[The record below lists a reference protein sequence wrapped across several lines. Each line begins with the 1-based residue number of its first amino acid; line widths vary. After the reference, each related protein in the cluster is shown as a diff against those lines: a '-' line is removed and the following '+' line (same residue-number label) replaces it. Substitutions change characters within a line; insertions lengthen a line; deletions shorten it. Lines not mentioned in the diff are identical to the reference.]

1 MSLFSL
7 ATQDKASWIAKLD
20 GNLEEINGNGLLTST
35 CTITGTPT
43 FELSSATA
51 GSGSYLFN
59 QDPGQEM
66 LYFTATRSSSLSGSP
81 VFETVVKI
89 GTPPVLTTVND
100 RVIVRGETTDGFGS
114 RTLGVRIQANGTI
127 SNPFY
132 TAANSGTTT
141 FQVISNIN
149 INDGQWHHLMAF
161 ESLVNNNTKLDLYVD
176 GVLSA
181 TGTSTTNI
189 GREQP
194 NNLRIGSRSTGTTFG
209 FYGLIDFA
217 AVYNQG
223 YLLTPTF
230 DSARVTAHYN
240 NFLSTRDTY
249 VAPTILPYETQI
261 GSLNPKIW
269 YKFNE
274 TAGSPVNSGSLSNT
288 LTAVGTPLQN
298 EQTEIDGRCI
308 YLNGTSR
315 YDLSPLPA
323 FSLFDDKSFSI
334 EMWVKASATDVSSQY
349 QPQLFT
355 VNHATAANRYITLEF
370 VGSAFGGSTGKI
382 SWEVVNGSGT
392 SNSVLTTQTYNDNN
406 WHHIVATLNTTS
418 MKLYVDG
425 TLKASKNVSYG
436 TFDFDTSPLGKK
448 FIGNSYRGRID
459 EFAVYDYELTPQQIL
474 SNYNSGS
481 SVAFADQ
488 SGNASALMVMP
499 AFSVQTV
506 LTADPMTASSTS
518 GDHYNSTVEFPTLL
532 NTYMSGL
539 TLQTWFKFDKTKTLT
554 DYGTEPTRASTW
566 GNLITNN
573 PTGGV
578 QGSGELVLLDDAN
591 SINLIFQNVPATTG
605 IAALLNDE
613 DFTIGF
619 WTKKLV
625 KEQAFIFYSFKSD
638 GTQSVNFQWNSDGGI
653 SFVITTNN
661 TNHTIASTTDITDGE
676 WHFVVG
682 KLSSGT
688 MQLWVDN
695 TSIGTTTMNQNLSLD
710 YFQFETTVTDKVHV
724 SQFFVTTSAAIGTT
738 QIANIWDYGTP
749 TSVQASA
756 YMPEA
761 VTRFN
766 SAFNDYIESKN
777 PVLDFRLDEPTG
789 NPSNYG
795 SGSISLVPYLN
806 PQGFTQN
813 EIGLNNRAFKFTDRS
828 QATRGSY
835 SFNSGTFSTD
845 DLCTIGVVF
854 KIGNATNQQGI
865 VGFGGR
871 NTGGLNDGNGFSLQM
886 LASSGYLRIQAGNNN
901 GTVTSYT
908 GTTNYADGKWHL
920 AVIVKE
926 ASTVKLYVDGKEH
939 VSSSN
944 STQMT
949 DTGEFIIGG
958 IAGIVASSLSVD
970 KMIDEVFVTNT
981 AFTAQEVFEA
991 WQKLRLEMDTT
1002 ATASLPMPTNI
1013 AGTGTTQTVD
1023 EATASSL
1030 FEMPTFNTEQILN
1043 AAPGTASALF
1053 VLPNFGGNVVID
1065 ANYGHTSATAS
1076 AVFHMPQYNIGEFNS
1091 ADHMNASALMVHPTS
1106 ISGGQISVST
1116 HIGGPATF
1124 VMPGIVTIKG
1134 ARVFAEP
1141 ARARSIF
1148 PLPPAYIQLSDDQWY
1163 VRLLEGHADRLQE
1176 APQTVGTG
1184 TNLPNQPTTDVIKG
1198 GFLTFFDDINGD
1210 ITPTTTIKTI
1220 KSEIPAF
1227 YFTRADAYSYDQ
1239 NGNILPPNTTKA
1251 EAEARATRQ
1260 SSNPTPRLGFGYFDP
1275 FERKAV
1281 RVENIEFP
1289 LPGTTSQNSQRP
1301 YNLEF
1306 SIRTTKQDQ
1315 ILAHGLKTSAL
1326 YNSRTVGVIGLS
1338 DGKIYLAEDGRAEYS
1353 LTGPGIRGLY
1363 AVSAPHPKK
1372 FKDRAQYLL
1381 SRKSIADGQW
1391 HHVIIQRGWNDGRTQ
1406 IWIDGQ
1412 LDRQFGV
1419 QVSDGGDPSYT
1430 NIPGLDGTNT
1440 VRPYI
1445 LGFNSNEELLYSDFE
1460 TSAWNFYPGRF
1471 LTTQQITLNNAAYL
1485 KYEPIKPEPMT
1496 ATLAM
1501 TQNNIGKGNRSRML
1515 LLYWWQNR
1523 VGYNQFVT
1531 STSAGITTGY
1541 DGNNSPF
1548 SPENL
1553 IDNPKV
1559 GPQDYYGW
1567 DVFPVSVTGRTG
1579 TSDIFTETVRKTNA
1593 GYVDIETGSYRML
1606 DLQKDLDLSQFD
1618 MIMFANYPTTS
1629 AQLDEFIR
1637 EEFIDDYFGTTEK
1650 DVYFDFLKSL
1660 RKAVDSGISLFVQF
1674 DQLARDLNIYNK
1686 VDRIPVF
1693 KESDL
1698 EVFDGSDLRA
1708 IETTSN
1714 SWNTQQNKPNIIPAY
1729 PTGGERSRAY
1739 FPDRANNMRHR
1750 IVNTKEFLTDD
1761 ATFIW
1766 TDHAYYQANS
1776 ELDFTAPDRRW
1787 DRYEYRINGLE
1798 VGAEFIFGNPS
1809 GVTAFGNLRAKQD
1822 SFLAVPFENV
1832 LAGKIITAQPEKYY
1846 KRGELVDNPYKN
1858 YAHSIALDEGDM
1870 LDGKPLGG
1878 KIFVSIAET
1887 FWDYTDEE
1895 RFVDL
1900 YSDYWIDMIYNL
1912 GFFGKKQSEGGDGT
1926 AEAERDQLK
1935 NSDQYISPVGL
1946 TQENY
1951 NHATYWSRNDD
1962 FVFVQIQ
1969 NGGDLGITLGLF
1981 FNIEADVVNRVS
1993 KTRASI
1999 SSLPRRRDAAG
2010 RFASGSGST
2019 SGGLFFQISNGRT
2032 TKTSNVYVPNLLT
2045 RGMLWLSDRIRPSGL
2060 VLRAESMSASTRF
2073 QPANPVVDKDVNI
2086 NSSAML
2092 SNANIGS
2099 NITGTITREIISITL
2114 TTLPLTSSA
2123 FMPALGKQILPDEF
2137 LSNARMVMP
2146 GVFAYSLEEVVLKI
2160 ENNEAVLY
2168 IKGDKIR

>member
-1 MSLFSL
+1 M
-7 ATQDKASWIAKLD
+7 
-20 GNLEEINGNGLLTST
+20 
-35 CTITGTPT
+35 P
-43 FELSSATA
+43 
-51 GSGSYLFN
+51 SYID
-59 QDPGQEM
+59 QV
-66 LYFTATRSSSLSGSP
+66 SSLGP
-81 VFETVVKI
+81 
-89 GTPPVLTTVND
+89 
-100 RVIVRGETTDGFGS
+100 R
-114 RTLGVRIQANGTI
+114 
-127 SNPFY
+127 
-132 TAANSGTTT
+132 
-141 FQVISNIN
+141 
-149 INDGQWHHLMAF
+149 
-161 ESLVNNNTKLDLYVD
+161 
-176 GVLSA
+176 
-181 TGTSTTNI
+181 
-189 GREQP
+189 
-194 NNLRIGSRSTGTTFG
+194 
-209 FYGLIDFA
+209 
-217 AVYNQG
+217 
-223 YLLTPTF
+223 
-230 DSARVTAHYN
+230 
-240 NFLSTRDTY
+240 
-249 VAPTILPYETQI
+249 
-261 GSLNPKIW
+261 IW
-269 YKFNE
+269 YRFNE

-355 VNHATAANRYITLEF
+355 VNHATATNRYITLEF

-382 SWEVVNGSGT
+382 SWEVINGSGT

-436 TFDFDTSPLGKK
+436 TFDFDASPLGKK

-459 EFAVYDYELTPQQIL
+459 EFAVYDYELTPQNIL
-474 SNYNSGS
+474 DNFNAGA
-481 SVAFADQ
+481 SVDFAP
-488 SGNASALMVMP
+488 GVLGTASAL
-499 AFSVQTV
+499 AVQPTQTTTAQ
-506 LTADPMTASSTS
+506 LTAAPMTASADGSGHAASTI
-518 GDHYNSTVEFPTLL
+518 DLPKLL
-532 NTYMSGL
+532 NTYMGEL
-539 TLQTWFKFDKTKTLT
+539 TLETWFKFDINRYLQN
-554 DYGTEPTRASTW
+554 Y
-566 GNLITNN
+566 
-573 PTGGV
+573 
-578 QGSGELVLLDDAN
+578 GSGTTAGANWTGTPKNDVAGGIQGTGSISLNNTDLVLQIGTQM
-591 SINLIFQNVPATTG
+591 SS
-605 IAALLNDE
+605 LLQDE
-613 DFTIGF
+613 DFAIGF
-619 WTKKLV
+619 WVKKLT
-625 KEQAFIFYSFKSD
+625 KEATTAFFTSLLST
-638 GTQSVNFQWNSDGGI
+638 GTDLVEFSWNADGGI
-653 SFVITTNN
+653 RFRINAGN
-661 TNHTIASTTDITDGE
+661 QNHDISSSTDITDGE

-682 KLSSGT
+682 KFSSNT
-688 MQLWVDN
+688 QQLWIDN
-695 TSIGTTTMNQNLSLD
+695 TSIGTNTINQGLTLDITRFQGGGSTDDISL
-710 YFQFETTVTDKVHV
+710 
-724 SQFFVTTSAAIGTT
+724 SQFFIATSANIGTT
-738 QIANIWDYGTP
+738 QIANIYDYGIP
-749 TSVQASA
+749 TSTQAAA
-756 YMPEA
+756 YMPPA
-761 VTRFN
+761 VPRFN
-766 SAFNDYIESKN
+766 SAFNDYIQSKS
-777 PVLDFRLDEPTG
+777 PLFDFRMDE
-789 NPSNYG
+789 G
-795 SGSISLVPYLN
+795 SGVPANFGSAEITLSSELS
-806 PQGFTQN
+806 PQGYVQN
-813 EIGLNNRAFKFTDRS
+813 ENGLNTRTFKFTDRA
-828 QATRGSY
+828 QGLRGNYNLS
-835 SFNSGTFSTD
+835 SGTLSSNNTA
-845 DLCTIGVVF
+845 TIGVLFKTNWKTLGHTHVGLGGTVSGSNGMYLNTINTGVLRVF
-854 KIGNATNQQGI
+854 SGNA
-865 VGFGGR
+865 
-871 NTGGLNDGNGFSLQM
+871 
-886 LASSGYLRIQAGNNN
+886 N
-901 GTVTSYT
+901 GTTTNLT
-908 GTTNYADGKWHL
+908 GTTDFTDNKWHL
-920 AVIVKE
+920 AIVVQE
-926 ASTVKLYVDGKEH
+926 ANTLKLYVDGKLEA
-939 VSSSN
+939 
-944 STQMT
+944 STTRSTAFT
-949 DTGEFIIGG
+949 DAGQFS
-958 IAGIVASSLSVD
+958 IALPPGLTQTANNTLV
-970 KMIDEVFVTNT
+970 KFIDEAFATNT

-991 WQKLRLEMDTT
+991 WQALRLEMDTT
-1002 ATASLPMPTNI
+1002 ATAELPMPTNI

-1023 EATASSL
+1023 EATASTL
-1030 FEMPTFNTEQILN
+1030 FEMPTFITEQILD

-1053 VLPNFGGNVVID
+1053 VLPNFGGNVVVD
-1065 ANYGHTSATAS
+1065 ANYGHTAATAS
-1076 AVFHMPQYNIGEFNS
+1076 AVFHNPQFQIGDFHS
-1091 ADHMNASALMVHPTS
+1091 ADHMDASAYMVHPTS

-1124 VMPGIVTIKG
+1124 VMPGVVTIKG

-1176 APQTVGTG
+1176 APQTIGTG

-1210 ITPTTTIKTI
+1210 ITTTTTIKTI

-1419 QVSDGGDPSYT
+1419 QISDGGDPSYT

-1440 VRPYI
+1440 IRPYI

-1485 KYEPIKPEPMT
+1485 KYEPIKAEPMT

-1548 SPENL
+1548 SPEDL
-1553 IDNPKV
+1553 IDYPKV
-1559 GPQDYYGW
+1559 GPKDYYGW
-1567 DVFPVSVTGRTG
+1567 DVFPVSITGRTG

-1674 DQLARDLNIYNK
+1674 DQLARDLKIYNK

-1693 KESDL
+1693 QESDL

-1729 PTGGERSRAY
+1729 PTGGERTRAY

-1809 GVTAFGNLRAKQD
+1809 GTTAFGNLRAKQE

-1878 KIFVSIAET
+1878 KIFVSISET

-2092 SNANIGS
+2092 SNAIIGS